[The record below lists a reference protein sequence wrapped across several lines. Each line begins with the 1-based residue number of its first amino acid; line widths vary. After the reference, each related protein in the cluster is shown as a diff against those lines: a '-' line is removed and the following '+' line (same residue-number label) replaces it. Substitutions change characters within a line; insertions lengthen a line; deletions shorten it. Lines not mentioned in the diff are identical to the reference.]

1 MGLIVEGSA
10 RAGQLTQ
17 RKNRLEALK
26 RKLIA
31 QNTVINYVVGLRESE
46 IVGDKYDLEYQNELD
61 SLSNLTKLLESKKD
75 AMIVLL
81 DGEISSLGIQIIE
94 AINESKKEI

>member
-1 MGLIVEGSA
+1 MELIVEGSA

>member
-61 SLSNLTKLLESKKD
+61 SLSNLTKLLESKK
-75 AMIVLL
+75 
-81 DGEISSLGIQIIE
+81 EI
-94 AINESKKEI
+94 

>member
-10 RAGQLTQ
+10 RAGQLTK

>member
-26 RKLIA
+26 RKLIS